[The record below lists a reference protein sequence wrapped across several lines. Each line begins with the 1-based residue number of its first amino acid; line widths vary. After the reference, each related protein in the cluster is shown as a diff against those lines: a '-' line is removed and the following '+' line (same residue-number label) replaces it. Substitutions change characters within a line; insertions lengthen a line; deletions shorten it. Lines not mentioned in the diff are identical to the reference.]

1 MPFRPEQSL
10 LSVDFP
16 KIHTIDTHNVQNL
29 FGMWSVFSK
38 CAEVMENGK
47 RLENMSW
54 RLWNRETFCC
64 APEQQLQSTSCPE
77 WPLPRRS
84 KIDSSVPS
92 LSSSVESDE
101 SSEEST
107 SSSLPSS
114 SALEFSRPELRRHDS
129 TESWSRGRERHISPV
144 DLEKI
149 MSSIKDE
156 DKLKPLSHLP
166 KRSSGTTVHLSELDT
181 SKYVT
186 SEPRSSPHPE
196 DRTPRS
202 SSPRPLGPDFSAST
216 VASTVPTTLDSQSSS
231 ESTPLRAND
240 SDSNTTDMSSHSIV
254 RGFSVGQI
262 SSSYRSSS
270 QAQLSPEPMPI
281 LRKSKPKG
289 AMFQIGGSSD
299 EPESS
304 LDIHMSHATRS
315 SLSEGLKRPAGS
327 KKQTSFMD
335 EVTTRT
341 IKDAVEENEDVF
353 ESDEEEEEEVSESA
367 IDDDEDEDDWE
378 DDGDDSGPSSLED
391 KQMFQRVES
400 KPNLVSRRS
409 LLTTMIHEPERAAA
423 LQNAASR
430 STPALRRSRTSTPNG
445 PSLAASPDDEESGL
459 EMKGK
464 QIPQPKPIIMTTSN
478 THQPALSPRTTR
490 RNMLSTEL
498 TESLRKN
505 LLWERQ
511 QKNSTSSAAL
521 KRRHTSYDVKSLQQY
536 PGETK
541 IPKDKGPHM
550 DGESS
555 DHQSWNDYFDQGLQD
570 FHRKGW

>member
-1 MPFRPEQSL
+1 M
-10 LSVDFP
+10 
-16 KIHTIDTHNVQNL
+16 
-29 FGMWSVFSK
+29 
-38 CAEVMENGK
+38 
-47 RLENMSW
+47 
-54 RLWNRETFCC
+54 
-64 APEQQLQSTSCPE
+64 SCPQ
-77 WPLPRRS
+77 WNIPRRS
-84 KIDSSVPS
+84 KGESPVPS
-92 LSSSVESDE
+92 LSSSVESDD
-101 SSEEST
+101 SSNEHAVA
-107 SSSLPSS
+107 SSLPTP

-129 TESWSRGRERHISPV
+129 SESWSRGREKHISPV

-149 MSSIKDE
+149 MSSIKE
-156 DKLKPLSHLP
+156 KDKLEPLSPLP
-166 KRSSGTTVHLSELDT
+166 KRSSDTTVHLSEL
-181 SKYVT
+181 SKPKYVH
-186 SEPRSSPHPE
+186 SEVRSSPLAE

-202 SSPRPLGPDFSAST
+202 SSPRPLAPEFSAST
-216 VASTVPTTLDSQSSS
+216 VASTVPTTLDSHSSS

-262 SSSYRSSS
+262 SSSYRTSS
-270 QAQLSPEPMPI
+270 QAQLSPEPVPI
-281 LRKSKPKG
+281 LRKTKRGG
-289 AMFQIGGSSD
+289 ATFTIGAGSSD

-304 LDIHMSHATRS
+304 LDMHMSQAPRS
-315 SLSEGLKRPAGS
+315 SLSEVLKRPASS

-341 IKDAVEENEDVF
+341 IKDAVEENDDVF
-353 ESDEEEEEEVSESA
+353 ESDDEEEEEVSESA
-367 IDDDEDEDDWE
+367 IDDDEDDDDWE
-378 DDGDDSGPSSLED
+378 DDGEDSGPSSLEE

-423 LQNAASR
+423 MQTAASR

-445 PSLAASPDDEESGL
+445 PSLAASPDDEEPGL
-459 EMKGK
+459 EMRGK
-464 QIPQPKPIIMTTSN
+464 QIPQSKPIIMTTSN

-521 KRRHTSYDVKSLQQY
+521 KRRHTSHDVKNLQRY
-536 PGETK
+536 PGERK
-541 IPKDKGPHM
+541 APMEKGPHM
-550 DGESS
+550 NKKAS
-555 DHQSWNDYFDQGLQD
+555 DNQSWNDYFDQGLQD

>member
-1 MPFRPEQSL
+1 
-10 LSVDFP
+10 
-16 KIHTIDTHNVQNL
+16 
-29 FGMWSVFSK
+29 
-38 CAEVMENGK
+38 MENGK
-47 RLENMSW
+47 RLENLSW

-64 APEQQLQSTSCPE
+64 APEQQPQFIPCPQ
-77 WPLPRRS
+77 WKFSRRS
-84 KIDSSVPS
+84 KAEDMSVPS
-92 LSSSVESDE
+92 LSSSVESNDSNE
-101 SSEEST
+101 HAI
-107 SSSLPSS
+107 SSLPAS
-114 SALEFSRPELRRHDS
+114 SALEFSRPELRRNDS
-129 TESWSRGRERHISPV
+129 TESWSRGREKHITPV
-144 DLEKI
+144 DFEKI
-149 MSSIKDE
+149 MSSIQEK
-156 DKLKPLSHLP
+156 DKLEPLSPLP
-166 KRSSGTTVHLSELDT
+166 KRSSNTAVHLTELNK
-181 SKYVT
+181 SNESRPEVR
-186 SEPRSSPHPE
+186 ESPPTE

-202 SSPRPLGPDFSAST
+202 TSPRPFGPEFSAST
-216 VASTVPTTLDSQSSS
+216 VASTVPTTLDSRSSS

-262 SSSYRSSS
+262 SSSYRSAS
-270 QAQLSPEPMPI
+270 QAQLSPEPVPI
-281 LRKSKPKG
+281 LRKSKQKG
-289 AMFQIGGSSD
+289 AMFQIGACSSD

-304 LDIHMSHATRS
+304 LDLHMSQAPRS
-315 SLSEGLKRPAGS
+315 SLSEGLKRPAS
-327 KKQTSFMD
+327 SRKRTSFMD

-341 IKDAVEENEDVF
+341 IKDAVEENDDVF
-353 ESDEEEEEEVSESA
+353 ESDDEEEGEMSESA

-378 DDGDDSGPSSLED
+378 DDGEDSGPSSLDD
-391 KQMFQRVES
+391 KHMFQRIDS

-445 PSLAASPDDEESGL
+445 PSLAASPDDDHSGL

-464 QIPQPKPIIMTTSN
+464 QIPPPKPIIMTTSN

-521 KRRHTSYDVKSLQQY
+521 KRRHTSYDVKNLQQY
-536 PGETK
+536 PGE
-541 IPKDKGPHM
+541 PKLPKEKGPHM
-550 DGESS
+550 NKKAS
-555 DHQSWNDYFDQGLQD
+555 DYQSWNDYFDQGLQD

>member
-1 MPFRPEQSL
+1 
-10 LSVDFP
+10 
-16 KIHTIDTHNVQNL
+16 
-29 FGMWSVFSK
+29 
-38 CAEVMENGK
+38 MENGK
-47 RLENMSW
+47 RLENLSW

-64 APEQQLQSTSCPE
+64 APEQQPQFTSCPQ
-77 WPLPRRS
+77 WTIPRRS
-84 KIDSSVPS
+84 KAEDMSVPS
-92 LSSSVESDE
+92 LSSSVESDD
-101 SSEEST
+101 SNHHAT
-107 SSSLPSS
+107 PSSLPDR
-114 SALEFSRPELRRHDS
+114 SAFEFARPELRSYDS
-129 TESWSRGRERHISPV
+129 TESRSRGRERHISPV

-149 MSSIKDE
+149 MSSITEK
-156 DKLKPLSHLP
+156 DKLEPLSPLP
-166 KRSSGTTVHLSELDT
+166 KRSSNTTVHLSELDKAQAGN
-181 SKYVT
+181 SD
-186 SEPRSSPHPE
+186 PRNSPHAE

-202 SSPRPLGPDFSAST
+202 SSPRPLGPELSAST
-216 VASTVPTTLDSQSSS
+216 VASTVATTLDSQGSS
-231 ESTPLRAND
+231 ESTQLRAND

-262 SSSYRSSS
+262 SSSYRSPS
-270 QAQLSPEPMPI
+270 QAQLSPEPVPI
-281 LRKSKPKG
+281 LRKSKTKG
-289 AMFQIGGSSD
+289 AMFQIGAGSSD

-304 LDIHMSHATRS
+304 LDIHMSHAPRS
-315 SLSEGLKRPAGS
+315 SLSEGLKRPAS
-327 KKQTSFMD
+327 TKKQTSFMD

-341 IKDAVEENEDVF
+341 IKDAVEENEEVF
-353 ESDEEEEEEVSESA
+353 ESDDEEDEDEEDDEEEEVSESA

-378 DDGDDSGPSSLED
+378 DDGDDSGPSSLDD

-409 LLTTMIHEPERAAA
+409 LLTTMIHEPERAVA

-445 PSLAASPDDEESGL
+445 PSLAASPDDDEPGL

-464 QIPQPKPIIMTTSN
+464 QIPQSKPIIMTTSN

-521 KRRHTSYDVKSLQQY
+521 KRRHTSNDVKNLQQY
-536 PGETK
+536 PGEAK
-541 IPKDKGPHM
+541 VPKEKGPLM
-550 DGESS
+550 NKKAS
-555 DHQSWNDYFDQGLQD
+555 DYQSWNEYFDQGLQD